1 MFTIY
6 LPFHTARKLALKL
19 CYYQSEY
26 ILTNCTHA
34 LQQSKDI
41 TCTCIPMNEII
52 TPLI

>member
-26 ILTNCTHA
+26 ILT
-34 LQQSKDI
+34 QSLEVSKI
-41 TCTCIPMNEII
+41 KKK
-52 TPLI
+52 